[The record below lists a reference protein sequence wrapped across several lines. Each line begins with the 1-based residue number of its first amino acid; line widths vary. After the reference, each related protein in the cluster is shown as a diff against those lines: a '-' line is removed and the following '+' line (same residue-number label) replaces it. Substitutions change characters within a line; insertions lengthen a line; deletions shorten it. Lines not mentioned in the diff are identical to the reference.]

1 MQKLILL
8 SVLIISGAFLGTTMI
23 LTSLALVQATMNQSG
38 TVQCT
43 VQCITA
49 PCDFPPSQATTN
61 QSGTVQCITAPCDFP
76 PSQATTNQ
84 SGTVQCI
91 TAPCDYHSP
100 PPLSSSPKLNGN
112 NDTVTAPKSGIET
125 SGEGQDSSDKKEPC
139 LSPCPPGTE
148 MCIQMCK
155 PTGQQ
160 DIVNEEP
167 QSDSQQ
173 ETNFSPQADE
183 DLSDTTTAGESTA
196 NDEGT
201 SESESSAGE
210 SEMSSN

>member
-23 LTSLALVQATMNQSG
+23 LTPLALVQATMNQSG
-38 TVQCT
+38 TV
-43 VQCITA
+43 
-49 PCDFPPSQATTN
+49 

-76 PSQATTNQ
+76 PSQAATNQ

-148 MCIQMCK
+148 MCVQMCK

-196 NDEGT
+196 NDGGT

>member
-8 SVLIISGAFLGTTMI
+8 SVLIVSGAFFLGTTMI
-23 LTSLALVQATMNQSG
+23 LTPSALV
-38 TVQCT
+38 
-43 VQCITA
+43 
-49 PCDFPPSQATTN
+49 QATTN
-61 QSGTVQCITAPCDFP
+61 QSGTVQCITAPCDFS
-76 PSQATTNQ
+76 PSQTTTNQ

-91 TAPCDYHSP
+91 TAPCDYQSP
-100 PPLSSSPKLNGN
+100 PPLSSSPKLDGN

-139 LSPCPPGTE
+139 LSPCPPGAE

-167 QSDSQQ
+167 QSNSQQ

-183 DLSDTTTAGESTA
+183 DLSDTTTGESAT

-201 SESESSAGE
+201 SESESNAGE
-210 SEMSSN
+210 SETSSN

>member
-8 SVLIISGAFLGTTMI
+8 SVLIISGAFLGTAMI
-23 LTSLALVQATMNQSG
+23 LTPLALVQATTNQSG
-38 TVQCT
+38 TVQSGT

-61 QSGTVQCITAPCDFP
+61 QSGTV
-76 PSQATTNQ
+76 Q

-125 SGEGQDSSDKKEPC
+125 SGEGQDSSDEKEPC

-167 QSDSQQ
+167 QSDLQQ
-173 ETNFSPQADE
+173 ETNFSPQEEE
-183 DLSDTTTAGESTA
+183 DLSDPTTAGESTT
-196 NDEGT
+196 NDGGT
-201 SESESSAGE
+201 SESESTAGE

>member
-8 SVLIISGAFLGTTMI
+8 SVLIISGAILGTTMI
-23 LTSLALVQATMNQSG
+23 MTPLALVQATTNQSG
-38 TVQCT
+38 TVQS
-43 VQCITA
+43 CITA
-49 PCDFPPSQATTN
+49 PCDFPSSQATTN

-76 PSQATTNQ
+76 SSQATTNQ

-183 DLSDTTTAGESTA
+183 DLSDTTAGESTT

-201 SESESSAGE
+201 SESESSGSE
-210 SEMSSN
+210 SEMSSH